1 MLNHFIVMGRL
12 TAEPEVRY
20 TEKDKIP
27 LCRFSI
33 ACTRPKRKDS
43 EQETDFFNCVAWR
56 NAAEI
61 VSNYYSKGDI
71 IVIVGQL
78 HNNSYV
84 DKDGK
89 KRITNE
95 VLVKEIHFTG
105 NGKKKSENSEQ
116 LPPSPDGLEGLANIN
131 LDDFEDIFNDEG
143 VPF

>member
-20 TEKDKIP
+20 TEKDKTP

-43 EQETDFFNCVAWR
+43 EPETDFFNCVAWR
-56 NAAEI
+56 NTAEV
-61 VSNYYSKGDI
+61 VSKYYGKGDI
-71 IVIVGQL
+71 IVIAGQL

-84 DKDGK
+84 DKNGK

-95 VLVKEIHFTG
+95 VIVKEIHFTG
-105 NGKKKSENSEQ
+105 NTKKKIENAEN
-116 LPPSPDGLEGLANIN
+116 LPSTPKEFEELA
-131 LDDFEDIFNDEG
+131 DMDYDEFEETFKDSYE
-143 VPF
+143 PL

>member
-61 VSNYYSKGDI
+61 VSNYYSKSVEAAKSSESGNALCRTKNKLGEEYKGDI
-71 IVIVGQL
+71 
-78 HNNSYV
+78 S
-84 DKDGK
+84 
-89 KRITNE
+89 
-95 VLVKEIHFTG
+95 
-105 NGKKKSENSEQ
+105 
-116 LPPSPDGLEGLANIN
+116 
-131 LDDFEDIFNDEG
+131 
-143 VPF
+143 